1 MVGRGRTAEFFGRD
15 KLGLLRLCAA
25 IGMLLALVVPVS
37 GVGAV
42 AANGEGWEFHLGT
55 CNGTTTLALGSYVNG
70 PGVPPLGVGS
80 YELTIMASGA
90 GYPQVQN
97 SDYDGTPL
105 SDLTALSYSTFLLTT
120 GPQTVA
126 PMMILEIDQNDDGVL
141 DDELAFQPAAQAT
154 VVVNH
159 WQTWN
164 AVAGNWWSLEGL
176 NGMGTGTAGKP
187 LSAYVEAY
195 PNARI
200 INVGQEGGLRL
211 AAGCVG
217 SGWASFD
224 GAFDAVVVGVNNI
237 STIYDFEAD
246 GVHVTNPTV
255 GNEQPGL
262 PAFMSLT
269 PAPFSTV
276 MPGDVRLAA
285 TVTSPSNITSVSML
299 LDGKSITPALSA
311 PNTMNLVASSTQ
323 SLGAG
328 THTVTVAATNTENK
342 TFTAQWDVVVSSNTG
357 DNEWFYANGAPKTD
371 QINATMKSLV
381 QAFRW
386 HLFGQSWDGQAHPE
400 MPTHASTVSQ
410 GAPLSNWVTGTTFDE
425 ASTNATLTSLVQAF
439 RWHFWGISWDGNA
452 HPEMPTHANVVLPP
466 QSISA
471 WFNADGSPNQ
481 QAISATLQ
489 SLVQAFRWHF
499 WGYSW
504 DGQHHFTD
512 MPTHGY

>member
-1 MVGRGRTAEFFGRD
+1 
-15 KLGLLRLCAA
+15 
-25 IGMLLALVVPVS
+25 MLLALMLPVS
-37 GVGAV
+37 GAGA
-42 AANGEGWEFHLGT
+42 ATANGDGWEFHLGT
-55 CNGTTTLALGSYVNG
+55 CNGVTTLALGSYVSG

-80 YELTIMASGA
+80 YEMSIMASGA
-90 GYPQVQN
+90 GYPQLQN

-105 SDLTALSYSTFLLTT
+105 SDLTALSYSSFLLDS
-120 GPQTVA
+120 GPQSVA
-126 PMMILEIDQNDDGVL
+126 PFIILEIDQNDDDIS
-141 DDELAFQPAAQAT
+141 DDELVYQPAAQGT

-159 WQTWN
+159 WQTWD
-164 AVAGNWWSLEGL
+164 AATGNWWSLQGL
-176 NGMGTGTAGKP
+176 AGMGTATAGKP
-187 LSAYVEAY
+187 LSAYIAAY
-195 PNARI
+195 PNSRI
-200 INVGQEGGLRL
+200 ISVDQQGGLRV

-224 GAFDAVVVGVNNI
+224 GAFDAVVVGVNNVN
-237 STIYDFEAD
+237 TVFDFESD
-246 GVHVTNPTV
+246 GVHVTNPTA
-255 GNEQPGL
+255 GDEQPGL
-262 PAFMSLT
+262 PSFANLT

-276 MPGDVRLAA
+276 LPGDVRLAA
-285 TVTSPSNITSVSML
+285 EVTSTSNIVSVTMD
-299 LDGKSITPALSA
+299 LDGNAITPQLSA
-311 PNTMNLVASSTQ
+311 PNSQDLIASSTQ
-323 SLGAG
+323 ALSVG
-328 THTVTVAATNTENK
+328 THTVTMTATISGDEV
-342 TFTAQWDVVVSSNTG
+342 FTTQWDVVVSSNTG
-357 DNEWFYANGAPKTD
+357 DNEWFYANGTPKTD

-410 GAPLSNWVTGTTFDE
+410 GAPVSDWVTGTTFDE

-481 QAISATLQ
+481 ENISATLK

-499 WGYSW
+499 WGYSG